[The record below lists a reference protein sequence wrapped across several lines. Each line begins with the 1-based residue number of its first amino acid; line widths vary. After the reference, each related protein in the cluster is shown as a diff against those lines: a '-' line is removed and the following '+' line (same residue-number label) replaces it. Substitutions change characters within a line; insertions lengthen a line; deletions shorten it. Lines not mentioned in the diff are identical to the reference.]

1 MTLVEILV
9 VVAVIVPVVLA
20 ATLGLFTAVT
30 TSEQTGARQEMQL
43 TLSALADGLRTL
55 DPYVACG
62 TAAQYD
68 AAARTAPG
76 LADITDATGDVGRV
90 VRVEYWNQGT
100 GTYQA
105 ACTTDGGAQ
114 RLVLR
119 VTRGDR
125 TVDGEV
131 VKRNPDARPAA
142 VAP

>member
-9 VVAVIVPVVLA
+9 VVTVIVPVVLA

-30 TSEQTGARQEMQL
+30 TSEQSGTRQQMQL
-43 TLSALADGLRTL
+43 TLSAFADGLRTL

-62 TAAQYD
+62 TAAQYNT
-68 AAARTAPG
+68 AARTAPG
-76 LADITDATGDVGRV
+76 LADITDATGDVGSV
-90 VRVEYWNQGT
+90 VRVEYWD
-100 GTYQA
+100 QA
-105 ACTTDGGAQ
+105 AGNYLSNCTTDGGAQ

-131 VKRNPDARPAA
+131 VKRNPDARPGA
-142 VAP
+142 VTP